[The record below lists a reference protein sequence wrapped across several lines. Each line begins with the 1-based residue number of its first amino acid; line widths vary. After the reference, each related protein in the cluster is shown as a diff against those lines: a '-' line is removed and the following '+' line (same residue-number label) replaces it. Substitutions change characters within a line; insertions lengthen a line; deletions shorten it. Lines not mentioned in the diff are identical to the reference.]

1 MGISFLIFIS
11 VPKLHQYSLRYHRFH
26 NDSCKPFWRFGGK
39 SDDLERERTC
49 HWSTS
54 REKDLGC
61 SWCWRW
67 RFEVGFASVSKSTN
81 HMIQKHSDKWIWSK
95 QMNRDIKSSLV
106 TKPRK
111 TKIYNY
117 SDFIWSLEPYI
128 FSKII
133 SRAFL
138 IYVKQSIHFVA

>member
-11 VPKLHQYSLRYHRFH
+11 VPKLHQYSIRYHPFH

-54 REKDLGC
+54 REKGLGC
-61 SWCWRW
+61 NWCWRW

-81 HMIQKHSDKWIWSK
+81 HLIQKHSDKWMWSK
-95 QMNRDIKSSLV
+95 QMNRDIRSSLV
-106 TKPRK
+106 AKPRK

-117 SDFIWSLEPYI
+117 SDFIWSLVYI
-128 FSKII
+128 SSPKQSAELFWSM
-133 SRAFL
+133 L
-138 IYVKQSIHFVA
+138 KQSIHFVA